1 MKTVFLVV
9 KKHTNKEGKKREGEG
24 VGVWERNGRK
34 DDRQGLRISHISKFF
49 PFWAATHFP
58 HCFLRAKNCC
68 NVLRVFGSKYL
79 DIKAEREVWLYWRR
93 CLPSLAGITN
103 HCLLVVI
110 GVNTIYKLKSRMC
123 SNLVHGGRGR
133 KHYTS
138 TMLYS
143 KPNLDP
149 KLKCKEKKRLRKKF
163 PPKVSDYKL
172 WVEQALK
179 ANLPQNE
186 RKILADLA
194 RGILKIVRGC
204 TILLAS

>member
-9 KKHTNKEGKKREGEG
+9 KKHTNKEGKKRKGEG

-58 HCFLRAKNCC
+58 YCFLRAKNCC

-110 GVNTIYKLKSRMC
+110 GVNAIYKLKSRMC

-138 TMLYS
+138 TMLHS

-149 KLKCKEKKRLRKKF
+149 KLKCKEKKDSGKNSLQRF
-163 PPKVSDYKL
+163 QNISSGWNKL
-172 WVEQALK
+172 WKQIYPKTKEKYWQIWLGEYWK
-179 ANLPQNE
+179 LSGG
-186 RKILADLA
+186 A
-194 RGILKIVRGC
+194 RFY
-204 TILLAS
+204 